1 MIQNSFLIN
10 QVEILQVYYTA
21 IFYFIT
27 YFYDLLKYI
36 VQLLD
41 NNSSDLWH
49 NDYKTRSLVSSLES

>member
-41 NNSSDLWH
+41 NNSLDLWH